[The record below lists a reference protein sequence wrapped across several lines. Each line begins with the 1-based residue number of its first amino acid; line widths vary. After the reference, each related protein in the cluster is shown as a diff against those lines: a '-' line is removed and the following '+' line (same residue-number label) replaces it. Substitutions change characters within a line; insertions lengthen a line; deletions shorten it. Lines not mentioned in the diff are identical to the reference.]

1 MHKLQEMIVKQK
13 SGEHAGVFSCCSS
26 NEYVLRALFKKAK
39 EHNII
44 ALVES
49 TANQVDQFGGYTGQ
63 TPEVFYNWCKELAKK
78 SDFDESYLILGG
90 DHLGPLTWTK
100 LDEEEALTNADQ
112 LIYQYVLAGFT
123 KIHIDTSM
131 LLSTDDKSI
140 PLYDDIIA
148 RRTVRLCK
156 KAEEAFRERKKS
168 IPKAIPPIYVI
179 GSEVPIPGGAQ
190 ESEEM
195 EVTDSEQLKATLK
208 IFHDAFHDNGLA
220 EAWKRIIAVVVQ
232 PGVEFSEDEV
242 FVYNRENAKKL
253 CAVIKDDPNLVFE
266 GHSTDYQ
273 PKEALQEM
281 IADGICILKVG
292 PALTFAFRE
301 ALFALE
307 NIEKILFEGADVKLS
322 EFADTLEKVM
332 LENPSRWINHYH
344 GDERFKKIKRKY
356 GYSDRARYYLNEDV
370 VKESIARLLT
380 NLKDPIPMP
389 LLSQFMPIQYKK
401 IQDELIENNVDALV
415 LDRIGDYYDD
425 YIFALKK

>member
-13 SGEHAGVFSCCSS
+13 SGEHTGIFSCCSS
-26 NEYVLRALFKKAK
+26 NEYVLRSLFKKAK

-63 TPEVFYNWCKELAKK
+63 TPEVFYNWCKELAKD
-78 SDFDESYLILGG
+78 SGFDEEYLVLGG

-100 LDEEEALTNADQ
+100 LEEGEALKNADQ
-112 LIYQYVLAGFT
+112 LIYEYVLAGFT

-131 LLSTDDKSI
+131 LISTDDASV
-140 PLYDDIIA
+140 PLSDDIIA
-148 RRTVRLCK
+148 SRTVRLCK
-156 KAEEAFRERKKS
+156 KAEEAFEERKKMV
-168 IPKAIPPIYVI
+168 PKATPPVYVI

-195 EVTDSEQLKATLK
+195 EVTDSEHLKTTLK
-208 IFHDAFHDNGLA
+208 IFHDAFHNNGLA

-232 PGVEFSEDEV
+232 PGVEFSEEEV
-242 FVYNRENAKKL
+242 FVYNRENAKQL
-253 CAVIKDDPNLVFE
+253 CEVIKDDPSLVFE

-273 PKEALQEM
+273 PKTALHEM

-307 NIEKILFEGADVKLS
+307 NIEKILFEGTDVKLS

-332 LENPSRWINHYH
+332 LDNPARWISHYH
-344 GDERFKKIKRKY
+344 GDERSKKINRKY
-356 GYSDRARYYLNEDV
+356 GYSDRARYYLNEEA
-370 VKESIARLLT
+370 VKESIERLVA
-380 NLKDPIPMP
+380 NLEDPIPMP

-401 IQDELIENNVDALV
+401 IQDGIVENHVDALI

-425 YIFALKK
+425 YIFALEK